1 LRVPV
6 SWLREYVDV
15 EAPTEEIAARLAIS
29 TCEVE
34 RIIVQGVAD
43 HDGNLGLFRVGR
55 VVEAGKHPNA
65 DRLQLCRVDVGE
77 GEPRQIV
84 CGAWNFGEGATV
96 AVALPGAVLPDG
108 RTLAEVK
115 LRGES
120 SYGMILSERELDVGA
135 DHTGILVLEDGPE
148 PGTPLA
154 DILPLSEQV
163 LEIET
168 TPNRPDLLS
177 IYGIAREVAA
187 IFGGELRPMPGT
199 DPDRVAEEPVD
210 IRIEDLERCPRY
222 VGRIFR
228 DVRIGTSPTWLKARL
243 IAAGMRPISNVV
255 DATNYAMLALGSPL
269 HAFDQTK
276 LAEGRIVVRRANPD
290 EEIRTLDGTV
300 RRLTR
305 EDLVIAD
312 AERPV
317 AIAGIMGGEDSEV
330 TEETTMVLLEAA
342 NFEPSGI
349 QLTSE
354 RLGLRSEASGR
365 WEKGIDP
372 DLADDAARL
381 CSQLF
386 TELAGAG
393 WIGESDVRA
402 ELPKRAVVH
411 LRPERASALLGLEIG
426 ADEQRQVLERLGFEV
441 SGDWNVTV
449 PTWRA
454 RDVTREV
461 DLIEEVGRMRLDEV
475 PFTLPVRREMY
486 GRLTPG
492 QQHRRMVEDVLVGL
506 GYFEVYTPSL
516 VPDDPH
522 PNAYRI
528 PQPQSQDMA
537 VLRTT
542 LLPSLLQVARH
553 NLDVGNEVIAVFE
566 IAHVYRPSDDE
577 LPDERVHVAGLAQA
591 PYARVKGAVEEILAA
606 GRAAGS
612 FERSEHPLL
621 HPGKAAATTGG
632 ILGELRPGLLEGDWS
647 AFELDLAALD
657 PTNGWT
663 YEDVITYPPLKQDLA
678 FAVPDEVLATDLVEA
693 ARAAVA
699 ELRSMEPFDV
709 YRGEQVGEGRKSI
722 AFRVE
727 FRSPE
732 RTLTD
737 EEAAG
742 LREKIVAALRE
753 RFGAELRA

>member
-1 LRVPV
+1 M
-6 SWLREYVDV
+6 
-15 EAPTEEIAARLAIS
+15 
-29 TCEVE
+29 
-34 RIIVQGVAD
+34 
-43 HDGNLGLFRVGR
+43 
-55 VVEAGKHPNA
+55 
-65 DRLQLCRVDVGE
+65 
-77 GEPRQIV
+77 
-84 CGAWNFGEGATV
+84 

-108 RTLAEVK
+108 TELAEVK
-115 LRGES
+115 LRGETS
-120 SYGMILSERELDVGA
+120 SGMILSERELDLGA
-135 DHTGILVLEDGPE
+135 DHSGIMVLEDGPE

-154 DILPLSEQV
+154 DVLPLSEQV

-177 IYGIAREVAA
+177 IYGVAREVAA

-199 DPDRVAEEPVD
+199 DPDRVADEPVD

-222 VGRIFR
+222 VGRTFR
-228 DVRIGTSPTWLKARL
+228 DVRIGPSPTWLKARL

-255 DATNYAMLALGSPL
+255 DATNYVMLALGSPL
-269 HAFDQTK
+269 HAFDQSK
-276 LAEGRIVVRRANPD
+276 LAEGRIVVRRAHPD

-300 RRLTR
+300 RTLTT

-317 AIAGIMGGEDSEV
+317 AIAGVMGGEDSEV
-330 TEETTMVLLEAA
+330 TEETTDVLLEAA

-349 QLTSE
+349 QRTSE

-365 WEKGIDP
+365 WEKGVDP
-372 DLADDAARL
+372 HLAEDAARL

-386 TELAGAG
+386 AELAGAG
-393 WIGESDVRA
+393 WTGESDVSA
-402 ELPKRAVVH
+402 ELPEPAVIH
-411 LRPERASALLGLEIG
+411 LRPERASALLGLEVEP
-426 ADEQRQVLERLGFEV
+426 DEQRQVLEALGFEV

-461 DLIEEVGRMRLDEV
+461 DLIEEVGRMKLDEV
-475 PFTLPVRREMY
+475 PFTLPVRAGDVRPAHSLAAAAARRRGRPRRARLLRGVHAQPRGRRPGP
-486 GRLTPG
+486 GRLSDPAAPVAG
-492 QQHRRMVEDVLVGL
+492 HGRAAHDA
-506 GYFEVYTPSL
+506 PSR
-516 VPDDPH
+516 
-522 PNAYRI
+522 ASSR
-528 PQPQSQDMA
+528 SRA
-537 VLRTT
+537 TT
-542 LLPSLLQVARH
+542 STS
-553 NLDVGNEVIAVFE
+553 GTSGIALFE
-566 IAHVYRPSDDE
+566 IAHVYRPSDGE

-591 PYARVKGAVEEILAA
+591 PYARAKGAVEEILAA
-606 GRAAGS
+606 GRAVGTFARG
-612 FERSEHPLL
+612 EHPLL
-621 HPGKAAATTGG
+621 HPGQTATTTGG
-632 ILGELRPGLLEGDWS
+632 ILGGLRPGILEGEWS
-647 AFELDLAALD
+647 AFELDLGALD
-657 PTNGWT
+657 VEPGWT

-693 ARAAVA
+693 ARAAVP

-709 YRGEQVGEGRKSI
+709 YRGDQVGEGRKSI

-742 LREKIVAALRE
+742 LREKIVAALGE